1 MSTGETVVLWISRHP
16 VLPAQTEELRRKL
29 GDISIV
35 HYNKNVA
42 SAEEVVELAKKYNAK
57 IVIPILPLS
66 FLAKLAE
73 EARKNSLIV
82 LLSKMNTVKTTR
94 DLREATRLIDE
105 APDKRTVSTMADGT
119 LKVVEFQK
127 FEKLI
132 AVEVI
137 TEPWDGR
144 IT

>member
-1 MSTGETVVLWISRHP
+1 M
-16 VLPAQTEELRRKL
+16 
-29 GDISIV
+29 
-35 HYNKNVA
+35 A

-82 LLSKMNTVKTTR
+82 LLSKMNTVKTTK

-105 APDKRTVSTMADGT
+105 APDKRAVSTMADGT